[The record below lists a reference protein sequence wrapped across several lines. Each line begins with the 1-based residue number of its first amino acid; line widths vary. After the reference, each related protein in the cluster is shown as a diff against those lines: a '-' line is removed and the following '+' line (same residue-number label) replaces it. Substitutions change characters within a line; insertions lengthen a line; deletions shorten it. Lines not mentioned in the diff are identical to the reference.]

1 VKEYTWLFKIYGT
14 NQTFDGPNIESKFVL
29 GFWRERAERGD
40 ENMNCV
46 HE

>member
-14 NQTFDGPNIESKFVL
+14 NQTFDGRNIESKFVL

-46 HE
+46 HG